1 MDNQHSQTFKEENRS
16 LLTIFLVVV
25 TLLFLA
31 LIASTVVGI
40 QNKVK
45 EGRYIGQD
53 IETKNILAVSGTGEV
68 FAKPDVGIV
77 VFSVKTEAGTVAE
90 AMEENT
96 QKMNTIISAMK
107 DRGIEEN
114 DLKTASFTISPR
126 YEYQS
131 QTSPT
136 FPPTRNRVLVGYE
149 VNQSLQVKMR
159 DLEKIGDIIQGAT
172 DAGANQVGNLQ
183 FTIDNQDELKK
194 QARQKAISKAK
205 EKAEEIT
212 SQLGVKLVRIV
223 NFRESTI
230 SPRFFGLEAFNLAT
244 EKGGV
249 VPQIEIGENKVS
261 ITVTI
266 TYEIN

>member
-1 MDNQHSQTFKEENRS
+1 MDNQHSQTFKEENRG

-126 YEYQS
+126 YEYRIDRLLE
-131 QTSPT
+131 
-136 FPPTRNRVLVGYE
+136 PPTRNRVLVGYE
-149 VNQSLQVKMR
+149 VSQSLQVKMR

-194 QARQKAISKAK
+194 QARQEAISKAK

-223 NFRESTI
+223 NFRENTI
-230 SPRFFGLEAFNLAT
+230 SPRFFGLEAFDLAAS
-244 EKGGV
+244 KGGP
-249 VPQIEIGENKVS
+249 VPQIETGENKIS